1 MCKMANLTDEEI
13 IRDAVNLVDEGLAVT
28 LPVKGRSMLPFILGG
43 RDSVVL
49 TRPVDI
55 REGDVV
61 LARIDGRRFVLHRV
75 IEIAGNSDAGAGDA
89 DRCVVLMGDGN
100 LRGRERCPLHE
111 VLARADEVVGADGV
125 HRRLDSPRQRRLAR
139 LWRRLLPVRRWLLA
153 IYKRTVIRNI
163 DIQ

>member
-1 MCKMANLTDEEI
+1 MADVSEIAI
-13 IRDAVNLVDEGLAVT
+13 IRDAVRLVDEGLAVT

-49 TRPVDI
+49 TRPDDI

-75 IEIAGNSDAGAGDA
+75 IEVA
-89 DRCVVLMGDGN
+89 DGCIVLMGDGN
-100 LRGRERCPLHE
+100 LRGRERCPLQE

-153 IYKRTVIRNI
+153 IYKRTIIRNI